1 MDKVTD
7 ELSKKEL
14 YQIAKEVKA
23 EYVSKAT
30 KEMLVSS
37 INEKIDII
45 NAKDASL
52 QENPLGSNGS
62 EECDSDVGQE
72 DVRVVEET
80 LPPVDKFTEAMDKH
94 LEHHRGFHPITGE
107 QV

>member
-14 YQIAKEVKA
+14 YQIAKEV
-23 EYVSKAT
+23 
-30 KEMLVSS
+30 
-37 INEKIDII
+37 
-45 NAKDASL
+45 
-52 QENPLGSNGS
+52 NPLGSNGS